1 MDYETLSNCFI
12 GVFEDVKSEE
22 KQIFIVHHT
31 KNDIVELVKF
41 LQRNIDYDEWH
52 VSFNGLSF
60 DSQITEYIIRNTEE
74 LLRMSGQGIAEALYE
89 RAQSIITNQNNLYN

>member
-1 MDYETLSNCFI
+1 MRTHWVMDYETLSNCFI

-22 KQIFIVHHT
+22 SHTFVVHST
-31 KNDIVELVKF
+31 RNDIDDLIKF

-60 DSQITEYIIRNTEE
+60 DSQITEYIIRNSRE
-74 LLRMSGQGIAEALYE
+74 LKTMSGNDIAETLYE
-89 RAQSIITNQNNLYN
+89 RA